1 MAKEA
6 SAERVQPDI
15 AFLCVNTV
23 LAFLMTGILLLIA
36 AAAATY
42 FALPRSVTDVMVMVL
57 TGFCVALAGF
67 RAASH
72 AGKQGLLQGVL
83 AGVIYM
89 AFLYLA
95 GSLVF
100 GDFSFRST
108 TLLSLLIGI
117 GCGAIGGVFG
127 VNAGTKKK
135 RKR

>member
-1 MAKEA
+1 MTKEA

-15 AFLCVNTV
+15 AFLCINTAI
-23 LAFLMTGILLLIA
+23 AFLMTGILLLIA
-36 AAAATY
+36 AVAATY
-42 FALPRSVTDVMVMVL
+42 FALSESVTDGIVTVL

-67 RAASH
+67 RAAGH
-72 AGKQGLLQGVL
+72 AGRQGLLQGML

-95 GSLVF
+95 GSLIF
-100 GDFSFRST
+100 GEFSFRT
-108 TLLSLLIGI
+108 ATLLSLLIGI

>member
-1 MAKEA
+1 MTKEA

-15 AFLCVNTV
+15 AFLCINTV

-42 FALPRSVTDVMVMVL
+42 FALSESVTDGIVMVL

-67 RAASH
+67 RAAGH
-72 AGKQGLLQGVL
+72 AGRQGLLQGML

-95 GSLVF
+95 GSLIF
-100 GDFSFRST
+100 GEFSF
-108 TLLSLLIGI
+108 LDGNA
-117 GCGAIGGVFG
+117 AIPC
-127 VNAGTKKK
+127 
-135 RKR
+135 